1 VAAGPW
7 AVATDQTRQTDRQT
21 DRPCGHPGPARH
33 APRVRRRAWGVR
45 GVERGGTSQR
55 EGWMHAGIAC
65 LKAESLGVD
74 SSGSWVEGRG
84 RVVDPRP
91 LGVHVGCV
99 LRLCGLLKGMVV
111 RRTTGRGGA
120 AALTPS

>member
-1 VAAGPW
+1 MAAGPW
-7 AVATDQTRQTDRQT
+7 AVATDRAAT
-21 DRPCGHPGPARH
+21 PAPPGMHLACVVVPGGCVVSNAGAR
-33 APRVRRRAWGVR
+33 
-45 GVERGGTSQR
+45 TSQR

>member
-1 VAAGPW
+1 
-7 AVATDQTRQTDRQT
+7 
-21 DRPCGHPGPARH
+21 
-33 APRVRRRAWGVR
+33 
-45 GVERGGTSQR
+45 
-55 EGWMHAGIAC
+55 MHAGIAC

-91 LGVHVGCV
+91 LGVHVGRV

-120 AALTPS
+120 LTPAVNKPRGDTDTRERCTRCRDPPAHP

>member
-1 VAAGPW
+1 
-7 AVATDQTRQTDRQT
+7 
-21 DRPCGHPGPARH
+21 
-33 APRVRRRAWGVR
+33 
-45 GVERGGTSQR
+45 
-55 EGWMHAGIAC
+55 MHAGIAC

-120 AALTPS
+120 AALAPS